1 MKNVENCIKII
12 LYTKTEK
19 INNRDKMYKYK
30 LSVIIPTYN
39 SSNTIGRLIHS
50 LINQDFK
57 DFEIIFIDDKS
68 EDNTLEIIKNTIKN
82 KNLSYQIILNKSNK
96 GPGYSRNIGI
106 KFSKGKYLVFVD
118 SDDIINFNHLSSL
131 YDSLKNNDTE
141 SVFTKGV
148 KLDGK
153 DKLFNFQIDK
163 YDPILK
169 LVKSNN
175 MIIKAEDLIK
185 LELEMKIPF
194 SFVLL
199 IYDKEIILN
208 NDLKFDEKFRYGEDT
223 IFALKYL
230 SNCNHI
236 KINDK
241 YTYFYYQNQ
250 ESISNTSS
258 FHRFEAIKLFEELTY
273 YFNLISEKK
282 PIFKELNNK
291 LIQCRIP
298 RFIFGNMNYF
308 FYNDYNKEEVFKK
321 MNELDLFNKL
331 KNFKIYEKR
340 DMKFFLK
347 VKLFL
352 INPHLYY
359 ALWKKLKNRI

>member
-68 EDNTLEIIKNTIKN
+68 KDNTLEIIKNTIKN

-131 YDSLKNNDTE
+131 YYSLKNNDTE

-153 DKLFNFQIDK
+153 DKLFNFQ
-163 YDPILK
+163 
-169 LVKSNN
+169 
-175 MIIKAEDLIK
+175 
-185 LELEMKIPF
+185 
-194 SFVLL
+194 
-199 IYDKEIILN
+199 
-208 NDLKFDEKFRYGEDT
+208 
-223 IFALKYL
+223 
-230 SNCNHI
+230 
-236 KINDK
+236 
-241 YTYFYYQNQ
+241 
-250 ESISNTSS
+250 
-258 FHRFEAIKLFEELTY
+258 
-273 YFNLISEKK
+273 
-282 PIFKELNNK
+282 
-291 LIQCRIP
+291 
-298 RFIFGNMNYF
+298 
-308 FYNDYNKEEVFKK
+308 
-321 MNELDLFNKL
+321 
-331 KNFKIYEKR
+331 
-340 DMKFFLK
+340 
-347 VKLFL
+347 
-352 INPHLYY
+352 
-359 ALWKKLKNRI
+359 KKLLLC